1 MDDFEFNYFGEE
13 EGIEESEEFTD
24 DYERRSVRVNRD
36 GKKIRGKNMFWTKKI
51 RFNNPREYEASNIIQ
66 ELNEGYTRKR
76 ISEFEYGTVYNY
88 VCNTGYLPC
97 RKEIRIIFPSDSFE
111 VLVEE
116 ANSHEHA
123 EDPDYT
129 GGQSTVYR
137 WSKVATDIIVIGV
150 KNGLR
155 PKVMLRNMRDRN
167 CFANY
172 REPTMIQ
179 LYNKITNIKKVLK
192 LTDNLANTHQLRQKL
207 QQHSEVPD
215 NDIEAYATVGSKI
228 TSQTRILLKSKL
240 HQTSKQCFQML
251 RKSGPF
257 QAASLLIMTNP

>member
-1 MDDFEFNYFGEE
+1 M
-13 EGIEESEEFTD
+13 
-24 DYERRSVRVNRD
+24 
-36 GKKIRGKNMFWTKKI
+36 
-51 RFNNPREYEASNIIQ
+51 
-66 ELNEGYTRKR
+66 
-76 ISEFEYGTVYNY
+76 
-88 VCNTGYLPC
+88 
-97 RKEIRIIFPSDSFE
+97 
-111 VLVEE
+111 EE

-137 WSKVATDIIVIGV
+137 WSKVGTDIIVIGV

-192 LTDNLANTHQLRQKL
+192 LTDNLRLMFLTSISKMMWTIQKTPGFLLSLL
-207 QQHSEVPD
+207 QRELYPSFQ
-215 NDIEAYATVGSKI
+215 
-228 TSQTRILLKSKL
+228 SQTFYKL
-240 HQTSKQCFQML
+240 MPHTD
-251 RKSGPF
+251 
-257 QAASLLIMTNP
+257 

>member
-1 MDDFEFNYFGEE
+1 MMDDFEFNYFGEE

-36 GKKIRGKNMFWTKKI
+36 GKKIRGKDMFWTKKI

-88 VCNTGYLPC
+88 VCKFSQKTGYLPC

-172 REPTMIQ
+172 R
-179 LYNKITNIKKVLK
+179 
-192 LTDNLANTHQLRQKL
+192 DNDSAL
-207 QQHSEVPD
+207 QQD
-215 NDIEAYATVGSKI
+215 YK
-228 TSQTRILLKSKL
+228 
-240 HQTSKQCFQML
+240 HQESVETDRQLGQYSPVTSKT
-251 RKSGPF
+251 P
-257 QAASLLIMTNP
+257 AAFRGS